1 MPWHEWISD
10 MKVTVMNLAIWL
22 LSLSWA
28 APRRPGGLA
37 RQHQLRGVR
46 EDGDERVGGRVTSI
60 APKITKAIKRRM
72 NRTLHKSQT
81 ITTSLTF
88 GKLTCS
94 ARVLFFDS
102 TPSASLW
109 RKYPSWDIKVKVM
122 YTSANL
128 VWTPATLLNK
138 ISKTIWQQL
147 RSRWS
152 FIFSNGFCAL
162 HTLALRGSCW
172 KSLCDVPQQTRIVRY
187 DAVHAALH

>member
-60 APKITKAIKRRM
+60 APKVTKAIKRRM
-72 NRTLHKSQT
+72 NRTLHKSQNNHSVT
-81 ITTSLTF
+81 YIWEIDLLRS
-88 GKLTCS
+88 S
-94 ARVLFFDS
+94 PFFDS
-102 TPSASLW
+102 PPSASHW
-109 RKYPSWDIKVKVM
+109 RKYPSWDIQFKVM
-122 YTSANL
+122 YTSANF